1 VSDVRDAQSEADSGA
16 VQSIAQPRRLSII
29 VPVYFSAPN
38 IPDTVPQLL
47 ALRDTLDD
55 VALEL
60 VFVDDGSGDE
70 SLTLL
75 LEWQSQY
82 PHVIQI
88 VRLSRNFG
96 SMAAIL
102 AGIEAASG
110 DCIGVIAADLQ
121 DPPELFL
128 EMVRHWKSGA
138 KVVFAVRADRDE
150 GRVQKA
156 FSNSYYA
163 LMRRYA
169 LEGYP
174 SGGFDCFLIDRQVGA
189 EVLRIR
195 EKNTN
200 LMSLIFWLGFSPV
213 MIPYVRRARTKG
225 VSRWTFAKKLKLF
238 IDSFVAFSYAPI
250 RFLSLL
256 GAAVALSSFVYAG
269 VVFTAWVFRG
279 IPVQGFA
286 SLVILI
292 AFTAGVQMLMLG
304 ILGEYLWRTLDE
316 TRRRPPY
323 VVDAVWPIRI
333 EDTNRV

>member
-1 VSDVRDAQSEADSGA
+1 MTKPA
-16 VQSIAQPRRLSII
+16 RLSIV
-29 VPVYFSAPN
+29 VPIYFSEPN

-47 ALRDTLDD
+47 ALRDQLDD
-55 VALEL
+55 IELEL
-60 VFVDDGSGDE
+60 VFVDDRSEDRSVE
-70 SLTLL
+70 LL
-75 LEWQSQY
+75 REWQAKY
-82 PHVIQI
+82 PDVIQ
-88 VRLSRNFG
+88 VLRLSRNFG

-121 DPPELFL
+121 DPPELFV
-128 EMVRHWKSGA
+128 EMVRHWRNGT

-150 GRVQKA
+150 DPFQKF

-169 LEGYP
+169 LPGYP
-174 SGGFDCFLIDRQVGA
+174 SGGFDCLLVDRQVA
-189 EVLRIR
+189 QEVVRIG

-213 MIPYVRRARTKG
+213 MIPYVRRARLKG
-225 VSRWTFAKKLKLF
+225 KSRWTFSKKLKLF

-250 RFLSLL
+250 RFLSLF
-256 GAAVALSSFVYAG
+256 GAVVALSAFVYAG
-269 VVFTAWVFRG
+269 VVFVAWLLRG

-286 SLVILI
+286 SLVILL

-316 TRRRPPY
+316 TRRRPAY
-323 VVDAVWPIRI
+323 VVDDRWPRKAAA
-333 EDTNRV
+333 EKSGTEGDAA

>member
-1 VSDVRDAQSEADSGA
+1 MTTPA
-16 VQSIAQPRRLSII
+16 RLSIV
-29 VPVYFSAPN
+29 VPVYFSEPN
-38 IPDTVPQLL
+38 LPDTLPQLL
-47 ALRDTLDD
+47 ALRDGLGD
-55 VALEL
+55 VELEL
-60 VFVDDGSGDE
+60 VFVDDRSEDR
-70 SLTLL
+70 SLELL
-75 LEWQSQY
+75 REWQTKH
-82 PHVIQI
+82 PDIIQ
-88 VRLSRNFG
+88 VLRLSRNFG

-102 AGIEAASG
+102 AGIEAATG

-128 EMVRHWKSGA
+128 EMVQHWLKGT

-150 GRVQKA
+150 SAMQKF

-169 LEGYP
+169 LKGYP

-189 EVLRIR
+189 EIVRIG

-200 LMSLIFWLGFSPV
+200 LMSLIFWLGFAPV
-213 MIPYVRRARTKG
+213 MIPYVRRARLKG
-225 VSRWTFAKKLKLF
+225 KSRWTFSKKVKLF

-250 RFLSLL
+250 RFLSFF

-269 VVFTAWVFRG
+269 VVFVAWLFRG

-286 SLVILI
+286 SLVILL

-316 TRRRPPY
+316 TRRRPAY
-323 VVDAVWPIRI
+323 VVDDRWPARRDH
-333 EDTNRV
+333 EKSGTTSDLT

>member
-1 VSDVRDAQSEADSGA
+1 MTTPA
-16 VQSIAQPRRLSII
+16 RLSIV
-29 VPVYFSAPN
+29 VPVYFSEPN

-47 ALRDTLDD
+47 ALRDGLGD
-55 VALEL
+55 VELEL
-60 VFVDDGSGDE
+60 VFVDDRSEDR
-70 SLTLL
+70 SLELL
-75 LEWQSQY
+75 REWQARY
-82 PHVIQI
+82 PDVIQ
-88 VRLSRNFG
+88 VLRLSRNFG

-102 AGIEAASG
+102 AGIEAATG

-128 EMVRHWKSGA
+128 EMVQHWQRGT
-138 KVVFAVRADRDE
+138 KVVFAVRSDRDE
-150 GRVQKA
+150 SAMQKF

-169 LEGYP
+169 LKGYP

-189 EVLRIR
+189 EIVRIG

-200 LMSLIFWLGFSPV
+200 LMSLIFWLGFAPV
-213 MIPYVRRARTKG
+213 MIPYVRRARLKG
-225 VSRWTFAKKLKLF
+225 KSRWTFSKKVKLF

-250 RFLSLL
+250 RFLSLF

-269 VVFTAWVFRG
+269 VVFIAWLVRG

-286 SLVILI
+286 SLVILL

-316 TRRRPPY
+316 TRRRPAY
-323 VVDAVWPIRI
+323 VVDDRWPTLR
-333 EDTNRV
+333 DTEKSGTTSDLA